1 MITEMS
7 DMPENTWGIVYMIT
21 AENGKKYIGKKQIYS
36 VRKRKFGKKESALV
50 TDKRKKL
57 YEMVKKES
65 DWKTYTGSNKELN
78 DDIKNGASYKKEIL
92 YYCRDKKQL
101 AYLETKELFVREVL
115 EHDEFYNSNIS
126 GKFYHKDV

>member
-1 MITEMS
+1 MTTWTYQGNMITEMS

-21 AENGKKYIGKKQIYS
+21 AENGKKYIGRKQLYS
-36 VRKRKFGKKESALV
+36 ERKRKFGKKESALI

-57 YEMVKKES
+57 WEMVKKES

-78 DDIKNGASYKKEIL
+78 DDIKNGTSYKKEIL

-101 AYLETKELFVREVL
+101 AYLADPLLK
-115 EHDEFYNSNIS
+115 S
-126 GKFYHKDV
+126 GYGNYLMNLIR